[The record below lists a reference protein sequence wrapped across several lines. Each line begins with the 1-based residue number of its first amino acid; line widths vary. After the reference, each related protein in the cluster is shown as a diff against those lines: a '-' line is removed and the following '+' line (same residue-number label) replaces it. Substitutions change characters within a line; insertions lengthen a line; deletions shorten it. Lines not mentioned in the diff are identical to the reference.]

1 MSGQQLSSIILD
13 IRGLT
18 ADTRHKNTVFLNRV
32 IEMMG
37 LQSKTE
43 ASKEFFNCTQK
54 RVVVS
59 LKERGR
65 IGQKIESPKIELL
78 KPDI

>member
-1 MSGQQLSSIILD
+1 
-13 IRGLT
+13 
-18 ADTRHKNTVFLNRV
+18 
-32 IEMMG
+32 MMG

-43 ASKEFFNCTQK
+43 ASKEFNCTQK

>member
-43 ASKEFFNCTQK
+43 ASKELIAHK
-54 RVVVS
+54 KGS
-59 LKERGR
+59 
-65 IGQKIESPKIELL
+65 
-78 KPDI
+78 